1 MAEKRKKIYADKL
14 IRDLKALQDMLMAA
28 GDPFLAGVLN
38 RAIGCVEN
46 QPEASPED
54 DGWISVEERLPEEHD
69 SLFAKHYGTPGWRS
83 GMFRKR
89 SDCVF
94 TVRKSSDCVFTVRE
108 YKDGTRITTFERT
121 IEGQWDGSE
130 MRESKVTHW
139 MPLPEPPKEV

>member
-1 MAEKRKKIYADKL
+1 MAEKRKKIYADKT
-14 IRDLKALQDMLMAA
+14 IRDLKAIQAMLMAA
-28 GDPFLAGVLN
+28 VDPFLAGVLN

-46 QPEASPED
+46 QPEAMPEN

-69 SLFAKHYGTPGWRS
+69 SLFAKYYGTPGWQS

-89 SDCVF
+89 
-94 TVRKSSDCVFTVRE
+94 SDCVFTVRE

-121 IEGQWDGSE
+121 IEGKWDGSE

-139 MPLPEPPKEV
+139 MPLPEPPKEERQ

>member
-14 IRDLKALQDMLMAA
+14 IRDLKAIQDMLMAA

-69 SLFAKHYGTPGWRS
+69 SLFAKYYGTPGWLCLSIRNCI
-83 GMFRKR
+83 KR
-89 SDCVF
+89 APKS
-94 TVRKSSDCVFTVRE
+94 TVP
-108 YKDGTRITTFERT
+108 
-121 IEGQWDGSE
+121 GQHRFGF
-130 MRESKVTHW
+130 
-139 MPLPEPPKEV
+139 

>member
-1 MAEKRKKIYADKL
+1 MAEKRKKIYADKT
-14 IRDLKALQDMLMAA
+14 IRDLKAIQDMLMAA

-54 DGWISVEERLPEEHD
+54 DGWISAEERLPEEHD
-69 SLFAKHYGTPGWRS
+69 SLFAKYYGTPGWRS

-89 SDCVF
+89 
-94 TVRKSSDCVFTVRE
+94 SDCVFTVRE

>member
-1 MAEKRKKIYADKL
+1 MAEKRKKIYADKT
-14 IRDLKALQDMLMAA
+14 IRELKAIQDMLMAA

-46 QPEASPED
+46 QPEAMPEN

-69 SLFAKHYGTPGWRS
+69 SLFAKYYGTPGWRS

-89 SDCVF
+89 
-94 TVRKSSDCVFTVRE
+94 SDCVFTVRE

-121 IEGQWDGSE
+121 IEGKWDGSE